1 MLLDPGHNLTL
12 RPMRYPAFFERY
24 RDAIR
29 NTWSV
34 EEVDFSRDLGHL
46 DSMSPGERHLIK
58 RLVAFFATGDSIVSN
73 NLVLTLYRHLNA
85 PEVRMYLSRQLF
97 EEALHVQLYLL
108 LLDSYIPDIREREE
122 MFRAVETVPS
132 IAAKAAF
139 CDRWTARSAAIP
151 ALATREDRQSFVLTL
166 IAFSSCV
173 EGLFFFGA
181 FAYVFWLRSRGL
193 LDGLAVGTN
202 WVFRDETQHMHAA
215 FDAVDVIRQ
224 EEPDL
229 FDDDLERQV
238 RAMIAE
244 AVDAEAAFAVD
255 VLAGGLPGMTPA
267 LMRAYL
273 ESVAD
278 VRLARL
284 GYAPAYGSRNPFD
297 FMAMLDTQEL
307 ANFFERRVTA
317 YQTGIPGEVDFDTDF

>member
-46 DSMSPGERHLIK
+46 DSMSLGERHLIK

-224 EEPDL
+224 EEPGL

-244 AVDAEAAFAVD
+244 
-255 VLAGGLPGMTPA
+255 VLA
-267 LMRAYL
+267 
-273 ESVAD
+273 
-278 VRLARL
+278 
-284 GYAPAYGSRNPFD
+284 
-297 FMAMLDTQEL
+297 
-307 ANFFERRVTA
+307 
-317 YQTGIPGEVDFDTDF
+317 